1 LPVADGFGPRSETDT
16 SEFPEQFA
24 RQFLYIYVIWQ
35 YVIRNIGSYMDI
47 LIVGA
52 GIGGMTAA
60 IQLVQRGH
68 RVRVVEQAKVLGE
81 VGAGIQ
87 MSANAVKVLNSL
99 GIEQALESTGV
110 QPKAFEFR
118 RFDSGEL
125 LHRIPL
131 GDAHREKHGAAYY
144 QMHRGDLHAALVGA
158 LDGLAP
164 GAIRLNAQ
172 VCAVQED
179 AEGAEVQLVS
189 GERLRADLVVGA
201 DGIKSQVRQHVLG
214 ADKPV
219 FTGQVAWRVLVP
231 VERIPVELRTD
242 VVSTIWCGPRNHG
255 VMYYLR
261 SGQLINF
268 VGCVARPWEEETWT
282 SARPWSEL
290 DQDYS
295 GWHPMVRAV
304 VDAADR
310 DQCFRWALN
319 SRAPAMVW
327 STPCVTMLGD
337 AVHSTLPY
345 MAQGAAMAIED
356 AGVLARALDLDMPLA
371 QRLRVYEQ
379 HRAPRTRRVVEESTE
394 MGQLYQIDNA
404 DAMRQAFHDRNIAR
418 SRNEWL
424 YPYDPLTVA
433 LQPGAQA

>member
-1 LPVADGFGPRSETDT
+1 
-16 SEFPEQFA
+16 
-24 RQFLYIYVIWQ
+24 
-35 YVIRNIGSYMDI
+35 MDI

-52 GIGGMTAA
+52 GIGGLTAA
-60 IQLVQRGH
+60 IRLVQSGH

-87 MSANAVKVLNSL
+87 MSANAVKVLQAI
-99 GIEQALESTGV
+99 GVEPALEATGV
-110 QPKAFEFR
+110 KPKAFEFR
-118 RFDSGEL
+118 RFNTGEL

-144 QMHRGDLHAALVGA
+144 QMHRRDLHDALVA
-158 LDGLAP
+158 RLNALAP
-164 GAIRLNAQ
+164 HAIRLDAA
-172 VCAVQED
+172 AVRVHENTD
-179 AEGAEVQLVS
+179 GAAVELAS
-189 GERLRADLVVGA
+189 GERLEAELVVGA
-201 DGIKSQVRQHVLG
+201 DGVKSQVRQHVLG

-219 FTGQVAWRVLVP
+219 FTGQVVWRVLVP
-231 VERIPVELRTD
+231 VERVPVELRTD
-242 VVSTIWCGPRNHG
+242 VVSTIWCGPHNHG

-268 VGCVARPWEEETWT
+268 VGCVARPWEEESWT

-290 DQDYS
+290 DSDYA
-295 GWHPMVRAV
+295 GWRPMVRAV
-304 VDAADR
+304 VEAADR

-319 SRAPAMVW
+319 SRVPATIW
-327 STPCVTMLGD
+327 STRRVTMLGD

-356 AGVLARALDLDMPLA
+356 AALLARALELDLPLE

-394 MGQLYQIDNA
+394 MGRLYQIDNA
-404 DAMRQAFHDRNIAR
+404 DAMRQAFHDRNIAK

-424 YPYDPLTVA
+424 YPYDPLTVPLRAEAA
-433 LQPGAQA
+433 L

>member
-1 LPVADGFGPRSETDT
+1 MNV
-16 SEFPEQFA
+16 
-24 RQFLYIYVIWQ
+24 
-35 YVIRNIGSYMDI
+35 

-52 GIGGMTAA
+52 GIGGLTLGNL
-60 IQLVQRGH
+60 LVQRGH
-68 RVRVVEQAKVLGE
+68 HVRVVEQAKVLGE

-87 MSANAVKVLNSL
+87 MSANAVKVLKVV
-99 GIEQALESTGV
+99 GIEPALEATGV
-110 QPKAFEFR
+110 RPKAFEFR

-131 GDAHREKHGAAYY
+131 GDTHLEKHGAAYY
-144 QMHRGDLHAALVGA
+144 QMHRGDLHAALASA
-158 LDGLAP
+158 LHELSPDS
-164 GAIRLNAQ
+164 IRLDAR
-172 VCAVQED
+172 VCAVNED
-179 AEGAEVQLVS
+179 AEGAEVELAS

-219 FTGQVAWRVLVP
+219 FTGQVVWRVLVP
-231 VERIPVELRTD
+231 VERVPKELRTD
-242 VVSTIWCGPRNHG
+242 VVSTIWCGPHNHG

-261 SGQLINF
+261 RGQLINF
-268 VGCVARPWEEETWT
+268 VGCVARPWEEESWT

-290 DQDYS
+290 DQDYA

-304 VDAADR
+304 VEAADH
-310 DQCFRWALN
+310 DQCYRWALN
-319 SRAPAMVW
+319 SRVPAMVW
-327 STPCVTMLGD
+327 STPHVTMLGD

-356 AGVLARALDLDMPLA
+356 AGVLARALELDMPLA
-371 QRLRVYEQ
+371 QRLQVYEQ

-404 DAMRQAFHDRNIAR
+404 DAMRQAFHDRNIAK

-433 LQPGAQA
+433 LQPGASV

>member
-1 LPVADGFGPRSETDT
+1 
-16 SEFPEQFA
+16 
-24 RQFLYIYVIWQ
+24 
-35 YVIRNIGSYMDI
+35 MDI

-52 GIGGMTAA
+52 GIGGLTAA
-60 IQLVQRGH
+60 IRLVQSGH

-87 MSANAVKVLNSL
+87 MSANAVKVLQAI
-99 GIEQALESTGV
+99 GVEPALEATGV
-110 QPKAFEFR
+110 KPKAFEFR
-118 RFDSGEL
+118 RFNTGEL

-144 QMHRGDLHAALVGA
+144 QMHRRDLHDALVA
-158 LDGLAP
+158 RLHALAP
-164 GAIRLNAQ
+164 QAIRLDAA
-172 VCAVQED
+172 AVGVHENTD
-179 AEGAEVQLVS
+179 GAEVELAS
-189 GERLRADLVVGA
+189 GERLASELVVGA
-201 DGIKSQVRQHVLG
+201 DGVKSQVRQHVLG

-219 FTGQVAWRVLVP
+219 FTGQVVWRVLVP
-231 VERIPVELRTD
+231 VERVPVELRTD
-242 VVSTIWCGPRNHG
+242 VVSTIWCGPHNHG

-261 SGQLINF
+261 AGKLINF
-268 VGCVARPWEEETWT
+268 VGCVARPWEEESWT

-290 DQDYS
+290 DSDYA

-304 VDAADR
+304 VEAADR

-319 SRAPAMVW
+319 SRVPATIW
-327 STPCVTMLGD
+327 STPRVTMLGD

-356 AGVLARALDLDMPLA
+356 AALLARALKLDLPLE

-404 DAMRQAFHDRNIAR
+404 DAMRQAFHDRNIAK

-424 YPYDPLTVA
+424 YPYDPLTVPLRAEAA
-433 LQPGAQA
+433 L

>member
-1 LPVADGFGPRSETDT
+1 
-16 SEFPEQFA
+16 
-24 RQFLYIYVIWQ
+24 
-35 YVIRNIGSYMDI
+35 MDI

-52 GIGGMTAA
+52 GIGGLTAA
-60 IQLVQRGH
+60 IRLVQRGH

-87 MSANAVKVLNSL
+87 MSANAVKVLKAA
-99 GIEQALESTGV
+99 GVEPALESSGV
-110 QPKAFEFR
+110 KPKAFEFR
-118 RFDSGEL
+118 RFNSGEL

-131 GDAHREKHGAAYY
+131 GDAHRERHGAAYY
-144 QMHRGDLHAALVGA
+144 QMHRRDLHDALVAALRR
-158 LDGLAP
+158 LAP
-164 GAIRLNAQ
+164 DAVRLDAQ
-172 VCAVQED
+172 VNKVDED
-179 AEGAEVQLVS
+179 NEGAEVELAS

-201 DGIKSQVRQHVLG
+201 DGVRSVVRQHVLG
-214 ADKPV
+214 DDKPV
-219 FTGQVAWRVLVP
+219 FTGQVVWRVLVP
-231 VERIPVELRTD
+231 VDRVPQDLRTD
-242 VVSTIWCGPRNHG
+242 IVSTIWCGPHNHG

-261 SGQLINF
+261 GGQLINF
-268 VGCVARPWEEETWT
+268 VGCVARPWEEESWT
-282 SARPWSEL
+282 SSRPWSEL
-290 DQDYS
+290 DHDYA

-310 DQCFRWALN
+310 DQCYRWALN
-319 SRAPAMVW
+319 SRVPAMVW
-327 STPCVTMLGD
+327 STHRVTMLGD

-356 AGVLARALDLDMPLA
+356 AGVLDRALELDLPLS

-404 DAMRQAFHDRNIAR
+404 DAMRQAFHDRNIAK

-424 YPYDPLTVA
+424 YPYDPLTVP
-433 LQPGAQA
+433 LQPGSAA